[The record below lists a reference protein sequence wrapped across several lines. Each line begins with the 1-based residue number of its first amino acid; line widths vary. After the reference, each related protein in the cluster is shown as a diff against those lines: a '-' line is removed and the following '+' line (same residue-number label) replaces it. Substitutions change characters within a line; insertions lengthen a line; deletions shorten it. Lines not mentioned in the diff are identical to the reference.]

1 MVAEFH
7 RTGVEETNMRN
18 VFREM
23 TTFLRTEGRE
33 NISVGGLT
41 SLVARLSSAR
51 LMLAEHFKLGLETK
65 LRLNVST
72 EEINFAL
79 KDQHGD

>member
-41 SLVARLSSAR
+41 SLVARLSGHDRRTFRGTQS
-51 LMLAEHFKLGLETK
+51 
-65 LRLNVST
+65 
-72 EEINFAL
+72 
-79 KDQHGD
+79 